1 MLAYISGVTFVS
13 AYVWSLQQLVTEL
26 IYYPYNNC
34 RGVLVWLRRMPT
46 VSVACERLQVE
57 PVADRV
63 SEKYVNKDVRS
74 HGVTSMFTTA
84 ITRTCEHSKIDVCI
98 KRNICAPLPTYRT

>member
-34 RGVLVWLRRMPT
+34 RGVLVWHIIG
-46 VSVACERLQVE
+46 
-57 PVADRV
+57 
-63 SEKYVNKDVRS
+63 YVGCLLLAWHMNGYK
-74 HGVTSMFTTA
+74 
-84 ITRTCEHSKIDVCI
+84 
-98 KRNICAPLPTYRT
+98 

>member
-34 RGVLVWLRRMPT
+34 RGVLVWHMIGYVGCLAT
-46 VSVACERLQVE
+46 VSVARERLQVE
-57 PVADRV
+57 PVAD
-63 SEKYVNKDVRS
+63 SQ
-74 HGVTSMFTTA
+74 
-84 ITRTCEHSKIDVCI
+84 
-98 KRNICAPLPTYRT
+98 